1 MNKYE
6 IMFLFDPTFAA
17 DEEKVRGEIERIL
30 GRAEAKV
37 TFLEKWDERRL
48 AYEIQGRRRGTYYLV
63 YFDCAGDKITGIE
76 RDARLSETVL
86 RILVK
91 RAENITPAVLE
102 RFMPTAR
109 ATVTDSKPAGSKPAE
124 SKPAES
130 KPAESST
137 KPAAASTPT
146 PAASTD
152 DSPKGESSSVAVAEA
167 ETDESDA
174 K

>member
-17 DEEKVRGEIERIL
+17 DEEKVREEIERIL

-48 AYEIQGRRRGTYYLV
+48 AYEIKGRRRGTYYLV

-91 RAENITPAVLE
+91 RAEDISPAVIE
-102 RFMPTAR
+102 RFMPTSR
-109 ATVTDSKPAGSKPAE
+109 AASDSKPE
-124 SKPAES
+124 S
-130 KPAESST
+130 
-137 KPAAASTPT
+137 KPAAASSSS
-146 PAASTD
+146 ASEGSTSEGAPESKSAPKSVD
-152 DSPKGESSSVAVAEA
+152 GDSSPSVAVA
-167 ETDESDA
+167 DPSSD
-174 K
+174 